1 MQLVKFTY
9 KPLWPGSTCRP
20 TNGDRYSSFRDFFFF
35 FFSFS
40 LDAYS
45 NGRAFFLTRASCN
58 FRRETHTRR
67 PLHALS
73 FSLVN
78 VCKCMRR
85 ASRFNFQWDASFIS
99 CQGSDFIDVNGNA
112 RTFVI
117 GSLKNRGMYDSKKRE
132 KLHHS
137 RSLLFPV
144 AVVLRMRFCK
154 KKKKEKFIKN
164 RFLVI
169 TFEYHCLESGK
180 TVLTMKLRSE

>member
-1 MQLVKFTY
+1 
-9 KPLWPGSTCRP
+9 
-20 TNGDRYSSFRDFFFF
+20 
-35 FFSFS
+35 
-40 LDAYS
+40 
-45 NGRAFFLTRASCN
+45 
-58 FRRETHTRR
+58 
-67 PLHALS
+67 
-73 FSLVN
+73 
-78 VCKCMRR
+78 MRR

-154 KKKKEKFIKN
+154 KKKEKFIKN

>member
-1 MQLVKFTY
+1 MTVTLRF
-9 KPLWPGSTCRP
+9 GIS
-20 TNGDRYSSFRDFFFF
+20 FFFF
-35 FFSFS
+35 FFFFT
-40 LDAYS
+40 
-45 NGRAFFLTRASCN
+45 RCVFKWTRFFLARASCN

-78 VCKCMRR
+78 VCICMRR

-154 KKKKEKFIKN
+154 KKKKKEKFIKN